1 MPPTLE
7 EERAA
12 ETKVEFDQ
20 LGIETDGV
28 NLIEVDEAEVK
39 IVEELDELD
48 EELAEEFLDVVDGEI
63 SVEEIESLITDENFD
78 QISDDAKVVLVAA
91 INEADE
97 EVKEEFESTVD
108 IFDDESY
115 NEYVAEGSRV
125 DTETRRTVVAAAAA
139 VTVAT
144 AASSVASPAGPSGPS
159 GSAGGGGS
167 NGGGGGSGSGG
178 SDSGSRKSKSAR
190 KVK

>member
-28 NLIEVDEAEVK
+28 DLIEVDEAEVK
-39 IVEELDELD
+39 IVQELDELD

-97 EVKEEFESTVD
+97 EVKKEFESTVD

-144 AASSVASPAGPSGPS
+144 AASSAGPSGPS

>member
-1 MPPTLE
+1 VPPTLA

-91 INEADE
+91 INEADD
-97 EVKEEFESTVD
+97 EVKEEFENAVD
-108 IFDDESY
+108 IFDDEAY
-115 NEYVAEGSRV
+115 NEYVAEGSTV
-125 DTETRRTVVAAAAA
+125 DVETRRTVVAAAAA
-139 VTVAT
+139 VTVAAA
-144 AASSVASPAGPSGPS
+144 AASTAP
-159 GSAGGGGS
+159 AGGGSSGG
-167 NGGGGGSGSGG
+167 GGGGGSGGDSGG
-178 SDSGSRKSKSAR
+178 SDKKGSSRRRKSR
-190 KVK
+190 